1 MVNMVW
7 PLKGNN
13 IGERL
18 ENGSDDIA
26 FVVTKLNREKDA
38 NAMAA
43 QKKGKGDLVM
53 CQSVRLK
60 PSFIEVH
67 WMFSPSVKTVGN

>member
-43 QKKGKGDLVM
+43 QKKRKRRSCHVSIG
-53 CQSVRLK
+53 
-60 PSFIEVH
+60 
-67 WMFSPSVKTVGN
+67 